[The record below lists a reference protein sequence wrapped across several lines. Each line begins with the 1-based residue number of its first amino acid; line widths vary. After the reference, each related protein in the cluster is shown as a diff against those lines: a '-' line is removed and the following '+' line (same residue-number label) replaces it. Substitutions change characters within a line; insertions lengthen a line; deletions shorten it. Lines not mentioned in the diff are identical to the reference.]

1 MRSFPRNQWRRVLA
15 IVVMGMA
22 VVGAGRAPAA
32 AQASPSMTIEPSVLP
47 HWLSYVFI
55 TYENIPVEPQRLM
68 GQCSAA
74 VLEGASTLDNCRFI
88 GFVTGDSGT
97 VPAILYGGFRS
108 VNGQL
113 IDCTQ
118 VGGGCIVG
126 IGIPDTIV
134 DTYVPLSFPDPV
146 GITVTG
152 ARSVI
157 TPMENVRVD
166 LTRLMP
172 GVDYRVRQC
181 DASAIGDFFP
191 SGYGCDV
198 EGGVVVTAGPDG
210 TASTTIV
217 AKQRF
222 EAASG
227 RTLLCLQDACGF
239 GVADERNSAT
249 VAWADLCM
257 ARPSCA

>member
-1 MRSFPRNQWRRVLA
+1 MRDFPRNRVRRVVA
-15 IVVMGMA
+15 VVVMGVAA
-22 VVGAGRAPAA
+22 VVAGRAPAA
-32 AQASPSMTIEPSVLP
+32 AQLSPSMTIEPSDLP
-47 HWLSYVFI
+47 NWLSYVSI

-68 GQCSAA
+68 GQCAA
-74 VLEGASTLDNCRFI
+74 SVLAGGSTLDNCRSL
-88 GFVTGDSGT
+88 GYVTGDSGT

-113 IDCTQ
+113 IDCTE
-118 VGGGCIVG
+118 VEGGCVVG
-126 IGIPDTIV
+126 IGVPDTIV
-134 DTYVPLSFPDPV
+134 DAYVRVTFPDPV
-146 GITVTG
+146 GITLTPRAG
-152 ARSVI
+152 I
-157 TPMENVRVD
+157 TNGEAIRVD
-166 LTRLMP
+166 LTHLMP

-181 DASAIGDFFP
+181 DASELGDFFP

-210 TASTTIV
+210 TASTTII

-222 EAASG
+222 EATSG
-227 RTLLCLQDACGF
+227 KTLLCLPGACGL

-257 ARPSCA
+257 ARPSCP